1 MGLKQIYNFIA
12 RLNKR
17 DNPYTIVDEQVIL
30 TEGKWEGFLAH
41 DQVIE
46 KTIEIY
52 TLPNKEGERVFAYTL
67 DKKEEVWKT
76 YLKVFSQSEV
86 LYITYETYGDTVE
99 AEDINQL
106 QGAAYYLENFI
117 ENVKN
122 KLHSHDED
130 KVRHITGKERES
142 WNSRAFQKDLE
153 VTNQNL
159 QMTNENLEATNQ
171 NLGLTQQELLSHKNA
186 KDNPHAVTKHQV
198 GLGNV
203 EDIQQASKAE
213 FILHKEDLSNP
224 HQVTKAQV
232 GLGNLDNIQQASK
245 TEFNTHNQDT
255 IRHLTPAERANWND
269 KYTRNE
275 IDNKLAAMEMN
286 IDWKES
292 VATFADIATT
302 YPEPQDGWTVNVNDT
317 DYTYRFNGTKWIAV
331 SANAIPK
338 ATSQVDGLMA
348 KEDKTNLDD
357 MNSKKHTHSNKSLID
372 TLTQV
377 LINNWNSAFTHIS
390 DAIKHI
396 TATERTL
403 WNTVSNKV
411 DKVSGKGL
419 STEDYTTAE
428 KSKLSSIE
436 ANANRYVHPNDAN
449 TRHVTDAEKTTWN
462 GKANATHKHK
472 KADITDF
479 PTSLPANGGT
489 ADNATYINPVS
500 LTNQDLNSIDRF
512 GTYYAGGSNT
522 VTNKPSGVDAFGM
535 QVLKSASGWI
545 TQVLYASNN
554 QERIY
559 IRYGGTERWGAW
571 IELFT
576 TNRKPSKSDVGLS
589 NVDNTSDANKPIS
602 TATQN
607 ALNLKA
613 DKTHVSDMAA
623 HITAS
628 ERTAWNNKANTSHGN
643 HVPATQSANNKK
655 FLRCDNTWQD
665 VTPGNIGAAPASHT
679 HDDRYYT
686 ESEANAKFV
695 SKEDLGAAGYGD
707 MTKAVYDKNGNGSVD
722 KAEAVPWTG
731 VTGKPSTFPPSS
743 HNHDG
748 SYATKKLRASHY
760 TRFTVGG
767 EANKYYP
774 VIINDGSS
782 SFGACHLSISR
793 GYNWTAPDSW
803 NTATHKGG
811 LTLSILWNGDGYW
824 GGNSG
829 SSYVVTMF
837 DESYTTMVAGLSY
850 CTSGL
855 VVWLRGGGAQY
866 QIESDYGIAT
876 TVEVQLTDFTD
887 NANRIFPVRSNTNS
901 VEAEVRAKFTN
912 RSGALYDQ
920 GARVYSPKNKPTA
933 ADVGA
938 LPKKGLTWNDLKG
951 M

>member
-76 YLKVFSQSEV
+76 YLKVFSQSEA

-186 KDNPHAVTKHQV
+186 KDNPHTVTKHQV

-224 HQVTKAQV
+224 HQVTKVQV

-245 TEFNTHNQDT
+245 VEFNTHTTDNIKHIT
-255 IRHLTPAERANWND
+255 SSERNNWND
-269 KYTRNE
+269 KYTKAE
-275 IDNKLAAMEMN
+275 VDNKLASLETK

-292 VATFADIATT
+292 VATFEDIAST
-302 YPEPQDGWTVNVNDT
+302 YPNPVDGWTVNVKDT
-317 DYTYRFNGTKWIAV
+317 DYTYRYNGTEWVVI

-338 ATSQVDGLMA
+338 ATTSVDGLLS
-348 KEDKTNLDD
+348 KEDKVKLDD
-357 MNSKKHTHSNKSLID
+357 VNSKKHTHGNKSVID
-372 TLTQV
+372 AITSALV
-377 LINNWNSAFTHIS
+377 SNWNSAFSHIS
-390 DAIKHI
+390 DVIKHI
-396 TATERTL
+396 TSDERTL

-419 STEDYTTAE
+419 STNDYTVAE
-428 KSKLSSIE
+428 KTKLAGIAE
-436 ANANRYVHPNDAN
+436 NANNYAHPSTHDASMITELSTKRFVSDTEKATWNGKASTAVASTSVNGLMSSADKTKLDGIASGANKYVHPNDAN
-449 TRHVTDAEKTTWN
+449 TRHVTDAEKSNWN
-462 GKANATHKHK
+462 GKAN
-472 KADITDF
+472 
-479 PTSLPANGGT
+479 S
-489 ADNATYINPVS
+489 
-500 LTNQDLNSIDRF
+500 
-512 GTYYAGGSNT
+512 
-522 VTNKPSGVDAFGM
+522 
-535 QVLKSASGWI
+535 
-545 TQVLYASNN
+545 
-554 QERIY
+554 
-559 IRYGGTERWGAW
+559 
-571 IELFT
+571 
-576 TNRKPSKSDVGLS
+576 
-589 NVDNTSDANKPIS
+589 
-602 TATQN
+602 
-607 ALNLKA
+607 
-613 DKTHVSDMAA
+613 
-623 HITAS
+623 
-628 ERTAWNNKANTSHGN
+628 
-643 HVPATQSANNKK
+643 
-655 FLRCDNTWQD
+655 
-665 VTPGNIGAAPASHT
+665 SHT

-686 ESEANAKFV
+686 ETEANAKFV
-695 SKEDLGAAGYGD
+695 TKDELGAAGYGD
-707 MTKAVYDKNGNGSVD
+707 MTKAVYDKNGNGAVD
-722 KAEAVPWTG
+722 KAETVPWTG
-731 VTGKPSTFPPSS
+731 VTGKPSTYPPSSHNHDASYALKTHSHDYSPSS

-837 DESYTTMVAGLSY
+837 DESYTTMVGGLSY

-855 VVWLRGGGAQY
+855 VVWLRG
-866 QIESDYGIAT
+866 
-876 TVEVQLTDFTD
+876 
-887 NANRIFPVRSNTNS
+887 
-901 VEAEVRAKFTN
+901 
-912 RSGALYDQ
+912 
-920 GARVYSPKNKPTA
+920 
-933 ADVGA
+933 
-938 LPKKGLTWNDLKG
+938 
-951 M
+951 

>member
-122 KLHSHDED
+122 KLASHEED

-224 HQVTKAQV
+224 HQVTKDQV

-390 DAIKHI
+390 DAVKHI
-396 TATERTL
+396 TAAERTL

-411 DKVSGKGL
+411 DKVTGKGL

-428 KSKLSSIE
+428 KSKLSGIE
-436 ANANRYVHPNDAN
+436 VNANRYVHPSDAN
-449 TRHVTDAEKTTWN
+449 TRHVTDTEKATWN
-462 GKANATHKHK
+462 GKANA
-472 KADITDF
+472 
-479 PTSLPANGGT
+479 
-489 ADNATYINPVS
+489 
-500 LTNQDLNSIDRF
+500 
-512 GTYYAGGSNT
+512 
-522 VTNKPSGVDAFGM
+522 
-535 QVLKSASGWI
+535 
-545 TQVLYASNN
+545 
-554 QERIY
+554 
-559 IRYGGTERWGAW
+559 
-571 IELFT
+571 
-576 TNRKPSKSDVGLS
+576 
-589 NVDNTSDANKPIS
+589 
-602 TATQN
+602 
-607 ALNLKA
+607 
-613 DKTHVSDMAA
+613 
-623 HITAS
+623 
-628 ERTAWNNKANTSHGN
+628 SHGN
-643 HVPATQSANNKK
+643 HVPATQTANNKK

-665 VTPGNIGAAPASHT
+665 VTPGNIGAAALE
-679 HDDRYYT
+679 HDHDSRYYT

-760 TRFTVGG
+760 TRFTVAG

-774 VIINDGSS
+774 VIIRLGGAA
-782 SFGACHLSISR
+782 FGACHLSISR

-803 NTATHKGG
+803 NTATHRGG
-811 LTLSILWNGDGYW
+811 LTLGILWNGDTYW

-876 TVEVQLTDFTD
+876 TVEVKLTDFTD
-887 NANRIFPVRSNTNS
+887 SANRVFPVRSNTNS
-901 VEAEVRAKFTN
+901 VEVEVRAKFTN

-951 M
+951 V

>member
-17 DNPYTIVDEQVIL
+17 DNPYTIVDEQVTL

-52 TLPNKEGERVFAYTL
+52 TLPNKEGERVLAYTL

-76 YLKVFSQSEV
+76 HLKVFSQSEV

-122 KLHSHDED
+122 KLASHDED

-224 HQVTKAQV
+224 HQVTKDQV

-245 TEFNTHNQDT
+245 VEFNTHATDNIKHIT
-255 IRHLTPAERANWND
+255 SSERNNWND
-269 KYTRNE
+269 KYTKAE
-275 IDNKLAAMEMN
+275 VDNKLASLETK

-292 VATFADIATT
+292 VATFEDIAST
-302 YPEPQDGWTVNVNDT
+302 YPNPVDGWTVNVKDT
-317 DYTYRFNGTKWIAV
+317 DYTYRYSGTEWVVI

-449 TRHVTDAEKTTWN
+449 TRHVTDTEKATWN
-462 GKANATHKHK
+462 GKANA
-472 KADITDF
+472 
-479 PTSLPANGGT
+479 
-489 ADNATYINPVS
+489 
-500 LTNQDLNSIDRF
+500 
-512 GTYYAGGSNT
+512 
-522 VTNKPSGVDAFGM
+522 
-535 QVLKSASGWI
+535 
-545 TQVLYASNN
+545 
-554 QERIY
+554 
-559 IRYGGTERWGAW
+559 
-571 IELFT
+571 
-576 TNRKPSKSDVGLS
+576 
-589 NVDNTSDANKPIS
+589 
-602 TATQN
+602 
-607 ALNLKA
+607 
-613 DKTHVSDMAA
+613 
-623 HITAS
+623 
-628 ERTAWNNKANTSHGN
+628 SHGN
-643 HVPATQSANNKK
+643 HVPATQTANNKK

-722 KAEAVPWTG
+722 KAESVPWTG

-760 TRFTVGG
+760 TRFTVAG

-774 VIINDGSS
+774 VIIRLGGSA
-782 SFGACHLSISR
+782 FGACHLSISR

-803 NTATHKGG
+803 NTATHRGG
-811 LTLSILWNGDGYW
+811 LTLGILWNGDNYW

-837 DESYTTMVAGLSY
+837 DESYTTMIGGLSY

-876 TVEVQLTDFTD
+876 TVEVKLTDFTD
-887 NANRIFPVRSNTNS
+887 SANRVFPVRSNTNS
-901 VEAEVRAKFTN
+901 VEVEVRAKFTN

-951 M
+951 V

>member
-1 MGLKQIYNFIA
+1 MGLKQIYNFIV

-245 TEFNTHNQDT
+245 VEFNTHTTDNIKHIT
-255 IRHLTPAERANWND
+255 SSERNNWND
-269 KYTRNE
+269 KYTKAE
-275 IDNKLAAMEMN
+275 VDNKLASLETK

-292 VATFADIATT
+292 VATFEDIAST
-302 YPEPQDGWTVNVNDT
+302 YPNPVDGWTVNVKDT
-317 DYTYRFNGTKWIAV
+317 DYTYRYNGTEWVVI

-348 KEDKTNLDD
+348 KEDKTNLED
-357 MNSKKHTHSNKSLID
+357 MNNKKHTHSNKSLID

-436 ANANRYVHPNDAN
+436 ANANRYVHPNDAG
-449 TRHVTDAEKTTWN
+449 TRHVTDAEKTIWN
-462 GKANATHKHK
+462 GKANA
-472 KADITDF
+472 
-479 PTSLPANGGT
+479 
-489 ADNATYINPVS
+489 
-500 LTNQDLNSIDRF
+500 
-512 GTYYAGGSNT
+512 
-522 VTNKPSGVDAFGM
+522 
-535 QVLKSASGWI
+535 
-545 TQVLYASNN
+545 
-554 QERIY
+554 
-559 IRYGGTERWGAW
+559 
-571 IELFT
+571 
-576 TNRKPSKSDVGLS
+576 
-589 NVDNTSDANKPIS
+589 
-602 TATQN
+602 
-607 ALNLKA
+607 
-613 DKTHVSDMAA
+613 
-623 HITAS
+623 
-628 ERTAWNNKANTSHGN
+628 SHGN

-665 VTPGNIGAAPASHT
+665 VTPGNIGAAALEHN
-679 HDDRYYT
+679 HDSRYYT

-707 MTKAVYDKNGNGSVD
+707 MTKAIYDTNNSGIVD
-722 KAEAVPWTG
+722 KAESVAWDG
-731 VTGKPSTFPPSS
+731 ITGKPPTFPPSAHTHTKS
-743 HNHDG
+743 QISDFPTSLPANGGNADTVDG
-748 SYATKKLRASHY
+748 LHASSFTRVHSGSVNFGGNNKEITTAEFKTLLTTMGAFKQPHWIARGSWSYATNQIITDSGFGKIHLAGCVVEVIGTSSAYTIRISTPTTAS
-760 TRFTVGG
+760 G
-767 EANKYYP
+767 
-774 VIINDGSS
+774 GSS
-782 SFGACHLSISR
+782 STLNCEFMYVDNGTSYSPRWSKI
-793 GYNWTAPDSW
+793 WTSNND
-803 NTATHKGG
+803 
-811 LTLSILWNGDGYW
+811 
-824 GGNSG
+824 
-829 SSYVVTMF
+829 
-837 DESYTTMVAGLSY
+837 
-850 CTSGL
+850 
-855 VVWLRGGGAQY
+855 GGGSGMDADTVDGKHA
-866 QIESDYGIAT
+866 SD
-876 TVEVQLTDFTD
+876 F
-887 NANRIFPVRSNTNS
+887 
-901 VEAEVRAKFTN
+901 
-912 RSGALYDQ
+912 
-920 GARVYSPKNKPTA
+920 
-933 ADVGA
+933 

-951 M
+951 V

>member
-12 RLNKR
+12 RLNKK
-17 DNPYTIVDEQVIL
+17 DNPYTIVDEQVTL

-52 TLPNKEGERVFAYTL
+52 TLPNKEGERVLAYTL

-76 YLKVFSQSEV
+76 YLKVFSQSDV

-106 QGAAYYLENFI
+106 QGVAYYLENFI

-122 KLHSHDED
+122 KLASHDED

-245 TEFNTHNQDT
+245 VEFNTHATDSIKHIT
-255 IRHLTPAERANWND
+255 SSERNNWND
-269 KYTRNE
+269 KYTKAE
-275 IDNKLAAMEMN
+275 VDNKLASLETK

-292 VATFADIATT
+292 VATFEDIAST
-302 YPEPQDGWTVNVNDT
+302 YSNPVDGWTVNVKDT
-317 DYTYRFNGTKWIAV
+317 DYTYRYNGTEWVVI

-390 DAIKHI
+390 DAVKHI
-396 TATERTL
+396 TAAERTL

-411 DKVSGKGL
+411 DKVTGKGL

-428 KSKLSSIE
+428 KSKLSGIE
-436 ANANRYVHPNDAN
+436 ANANRYVHPSDAN
-449 TRHVTDAEKTTWN
+449 TRHVTDTEKATWN
-462 GKANATHKHK
+462 GKANA
-472 KADITDF
+472 
-479 PTSLPANGGT
+479 
-489 ADNATYINPVS
+489 
-500 LTNQDLNSIDRF
+500 
-512 GTYYAGGSNT
+512 
-522 VTNKPSGVDAFGM
+522 
-535 QVLKSASGWI
+535 
-545 TQVLYASNN
+545 
-554 QERIY
+554 
-559 IRYGGTERWGAW
+559 
-571 IELFT
+571 
-576 TNRKPSKSDVGLS
+576 
-589 NVDNTSDANKPIS
+589 
-602 TATQN
+602 
-607 ALNLKA
+607 
-613 DKTHVSDMAA
+613 
-623 HITAS
+623 
-628 ERTAWNNKANTSHGN
+628 SHGN

-665 VTPGNIGAAPASHT
+665 VTPGNIGAAALE
-679 HDDRYYT
+679 HDHDSRYYT

-707 MTKAVYDKNGNGSVD
+707 MTKAVYDKNGNGAVD
-722 KAEAVPWTG
+722 KAETVPWTG
-731 VTGKPSTFPPSS
+731 VTGKPSTYPPSSHNHDASYALKTHSHDYSPSS

>member
-17 DNPYTIVDEQVIL
+17 DNPYTIVDEQVTL

-52 TLPNKEGERVFAYTL
+52 TLPNKEGERVLAYTL

-122 KLHSHDED
+122 KLASHDED

-159 QMTNENLEATNQ
+159 QMTNENLEVTNQ

-203 EDIQQASKAE
+203 EDIQQASKVE

-245 TEFNTHNQDT
+245 VEFNTHATDNIKHIT
-255 IRHLTPAERANWND
+255 SSERNNWND
-269 KYTRNE
+269 KYTKAE
-275 IDNKLAAMEMN
+275 VDNKLASLETK

-292 VATFADIATT
+292 VATFEDIAST
-302 YPEPQDGWTVNVNDT
+302 YPNPVDGWTVNVKDT
-317 DYTYRFNGTKWIAV
+317 DYTYRYNGTEWVVI

-338 ATSQVDGLMA
+338 ATSQIDGLMA

-396 TATERTL
+396 TAAERTL

-419 STEDYTTAE
+419 STEDYTTVE
-428 KSKLSSIE
+428 KSKLSGIE

-449 TRHVTDAEKTTWN
+449 TRHVTDTEKATWN
-462 GKANATHKHK
+462 GKANA
-472 KADITDF
+472 
-479 PTSLPANGGT
+479 
-489 ADNATYINPVS
+489 
-500 LTNQDLNSIDRF
+500 
-512 GTYYAGGSNT
+512 
-522 VTNKPSGVDAFGM
+522 
-535 QVLKSASGWI
+535 
-545 TQVLYASNN
+545 
-554 QERIY
+554 
-559 IRYGGTERWGAW
+559 
-571 IELFT
+571 
-576 TNRKPSKSDVGLS
+576 
-589 NVDNTSDANKPIS
+589 
-602 TATQN
+602 
-607 ALNLKA
+607 
-613 DKTHVSDMAA
+613 
-623 HITAS
+623 
-628 ERTAWNNKANTSHGN
+628 SHGN

-679 HDDRYYT
+679 HDERYYT

-707 MTKAVYDKNGNGSVD
+707 MTKVIYDTNNSGIVD
-722 KAEAVPWTG
+722 KAESVAWDG
-731 VTGKPSTFPPSS
+731 ITGKPSTFPPSTHS
-743 HNHDG
+743 HA
-748 SYATKKLRASHY
+748 YADITGKPSTFPPSTHTHTKSQISDFPTSLP
-760 TRFTVGG
+760 
-767 EANKYYP
+767 AN
-774 VIINDGSS
+774 
-782 SFGACHLSISR
+782 
-793 GYNWTAPDSW
+793 
-803 NTATHKGG
+803 
-811 LTLSILWNGDGYW
+811 
-824 GGNSG
+824 GGNSDTVDG
-829 SSYVVTMF
+829 KH
-837 DESYTTMVAGLSY
+837 A
-850 CTSGL
+850 
-855 VVWLRGGGAQY
+855 
-866 QIESDYGIAT
+866 SD
-876 TVEVQLTDFTD
+876 F
-887 NANRIFPVRSNTNS
+887 
-901 VEAEVRAKFTN
+901 
-912 RSGALYDQ
+912 
-920 GARVYSPKNKPTA
+920 
-933 ADVGA
+933 

-951 M
+951 V

>member
-245 TEFNTHNQDT
+245 AEFNTHATDSIKHIT
-255 IRHLTPAERANWND
+255 SSERNNWND
-269 KYTRNE
+269 KYTKAE
-275 IDNKLAAMEMN
+275 VDNKLASLETK

-292 VATFADIATT
+292 VATFEDIAST
-302 YPEPQDGWTVNVNDT
+302 YPNPVDGWTVNVKDT
-317 DYTYRFNGTKWIAV
+317 DYTYRYNGTEWVVI

-348 KEDKTNLDD
+348 KEDKTNLED
-357 MNSKKHTHSNKSLID
+357 MNNKKHTHSNKSLID

-436 ANANRYVHPNDAN
+436 ANANRYVHPNDAG
-449 TRHVTDAEKTTWN
+449 TRHVTDAEKTIWN
-462 GKANATHKHK
+462 GKANA
-472 KADITDF
+472 
-479 PTSLPANGGT
+479 
-489 ADNATYINPVS
+489 
-500 LTNQDLNSIDRF
+500 
-512 GTYYAGGSNT
+512 
-522 VTNKPSGVDAFGM
+522 
-535 QVLKSASGWI
+535 
-545 TQVLYASNN
+545 
-554 QERIY
+554 
-559 IRYGGTERWGAW
+559 
-571 IELFT
+571 
-576 TNRKPSKSDVGLS
+576 
-589 NVDNTSDANKPIS
+589 
-602 TATQN
+602 
-607 ALNLKA
+607 
-613 DKTHVSDMAA
+613 
-623 HITAS
+623 
-628 ERTAWNNKANTSHGN
+628 SHGN

-665 VTPGNIGAAPASHT
+665 VTPGNIGAAALEHN
-679 HDDRYYT
+679 HDSRYYT

-707 MTKAVYDKNGNGSVD
+707 MTKAIYDTNNSGIVD
-722 KAEAVPWTG
+722 KAESVAWDG
-731 VTGKPSTFPPSS
+731 ITGKPPTFPPSAHTHTKS
-743 HNHDG
+743 QISDFPTSLPANGGNADTVDG
-748 SYATKKLRASHY
+748 LHASSFTRVHSGSVNFGGNNKEITTAEFKTLLTTMGAFKQPHWIARGSWSYATNQIITDSGFGKIHLAGCVVEVIGTSSAYTIRISTPTTAS
-760 TRFTVGG
+760 G
-767 EANKYYP
+767 
-774 VIINDGSS
+774 GSS
-782 SFGACHLSISR
+782 STLNCEFMYVDNGTSYSPRWSKI
-793 GYNWTAPDSW
+793 WTSNND
-803 NTATHKGG
+803 
-811 LTLSILWNGDGYW
+811 
-824 GGNSG
+824 
-829 SSYVVTMF
+829 
-837 DESYTTMVAGLSY
+837 
-850 CTSGL
+850 
-855 VVWLRGGGAQY
+855 GGGSGMDADTVDGKHA
-866 QIESDYGIAT
+866 SD
-876 TVEVQLTDFTD
+876 F
-887 NANRIFPVRSNTNS
+887 
-901 VEAEVRAKFTN
+901 
-912 RSGALYDQ
+912 
-920 GARVYSPKNKPTA
+920 
-933 ADVGA
+933 

-951 M
+951 V

>member
-52 TLPNKEGERVFAYTL
+52 TLPNKEGERVLAYTL

-224 HQVTKAQV
+224 HQVTKVQV

-245 TEFNTHNQDT
+245 VEFNTHTTDNIKHIT
-255 IRHLTPAERANWND
+255 SSERNNWND
-269 KYTRNE
+269 KYTKAE
-275 IDNKLAAMEMN
+275 VDNKLASLETK

-292 VATFADIATT
+292 VATFEDIAST
-302 YPEPQDGWTVNVNDT
+302 YPNPVDGWTVNVKDT
-317 DYTYRFNGTKWIAV
+317 DYTYRYNGTEWVVI

-419 STEDYTTAE
+419 STEDYTTVE
-428 KSKLSSIE
+428 KSKLSGIE

-462 GKANATHKHK
+462 GKANA
-472 KADITDF
+472 
-479 PTSLPANGGT
+479 
-489 ADNATYINPVS
+489 
-500 LTNQDLNSIDRF
+500 
-512 GTYYAGGSNT
+512 
-522 VTNKPSGVDAFGM
+522 
-535 QVLKSASGWI
+535 
-545 TQVLYASNN
+545 
-554 QERIY
+554 
-559 IRYGGTERWGAW
+559 
-571 IELFT
+571 
-576 TNRKPSKSDVGLS
+576 
-589 NVDNTSDANKPIS
+589 
-602 TATQN
+602 
-607 ALNLKA
+607 
-613 DKTHVSDMAA
+613 
-623 HITAS
+623 
-628 ERTAWNNKANTSHGN
+628 SHGN

-665 VTPGNIGAAPASHT
+665 VTPGNIGAAALE
-679 HDDRYYT
+679 HDHDSRYYT

-707 MTKAVYDKNGNGSVD
+707 MTKAVYDKNGNGAVD
-722 KAEAVPWTG
+722 KAESVPWTG

-748 SYATKKLRASHY
+748 SYATKNLRASHY

-774 VIINDGSS
+774 VIINDGSP

-803 NTATHKGG
+803 NTATHRGG
-811 LTLSILWNGDGYW
+811 LTLGILWNGDNYW

-837 DESYTTMVAGLSY
+837 DESYTTMVGGLSY

-876 TVEVQLTDFTD
+876 TVEVKLTDFTD
-887 NANRIFPVRSNTNS
+887 SANRVFPVRSNTNS
-901 VEAEVRAKFTN
+901 VEVEVRAKFTN

-951 M
+951 V

>member
-52 TLPNKEGERVFAYTL
+52 TLPNKEGERVLAYTL

-171 NLGLTQQELLSHKNA
+171 NLGLTQQELLGHKSA
-186 KDNPHAVTKHQV
+186 KDNPHTVTKHQV

-224 HQVTKAQV
+224 HQVTKTQV

-245 TEFNTHNQDT
+245 VEFNTHATDNIKHIT
-255 IRHLTPAERANWND
+255 SSERNNWND
-269 KYTRNE
+269 KYTKAE
-275 IDNKLAAMEMN
+275 VDNKLASLETK

-292 VATFADIATT
+292 VATFEDIAST
-302 YPEPQDGWTVNVNDT
+302 YPNPVDGWTVNVKDT
-317 DYTYRFNGTKWIAV
+317 DYTYRYNGTEWVVI

-419 STEDYTTAE
+419 STEDYTTVE
-428 KSKLSSIE
+428 KSKLSGIE

-462 GKANATHKHK
+462 GKANA
-472 KADITDF
+472 
-479 PTSLPANGGT
+479 
-489 ADNATYINPVS
+489 
-500 LTNQDLNSIDRF
+500 
-512 GTYYAGGSNT
+512 
-522 VTNKPSGVDAFGM
+522 
-535 QVLKSASGWI
+535 
-545 TQVLYASNN
+545 
-554 QERIY
+554 
-559 IRYGGTERWGAW
+559 
-571 IELFT
+571 
-576 TNRKPSKSDVGLS
+576 
-589 NVDNTSDANKPIS
+589 
-602 TATQN
+602 
-607 ALNLKA
+607 
-613 DKTHVSDMAA
+613 
-623 HITAS
+623 
-628 ERTAWNNKANTSHGN
+628 SHGN

-665 VTPGNIGAAPASHT
+665 VTPGNIGAAALE
-679 HDDRYYT
+679 HDHDSRYYT

-707 MTKAVYDKNGNGSVD
+707 MTKAVYDKNGNGAVD
-722 KAEAVPWTG
+722 KAESVPWTG

-748 SYATKKLRASHY
+748 SYATKNLRASHY

-774 VIINDGSS
+774 VIINDGSP

-803 NTATHKGG
+803 NTATHRGG
-811 LTLSILWNGDGYW
+811 LTLGILWNGDNYW

-837 DESYTTMVAGLSY
+837 DESYTTMVGGLSY

-876 TVEVQLTDFTD
+876 TVEVKLTDFTD
-887 NANRIFPVRSNTNS
+887 SANRVFPVRSNTNS
-901 VEAEVRAKFTN
+901 VEVEVRAKFTN

-951 M
+951 V

>member
-12 RLNKR
+12 RLNKK
-17 DNPYTIVDEQVIL
+17 DNPYTIVDEQVTL

-52 TLPNKEGERVFAYTL
+52 TLPNKEGERVLAYTL

-245 TEFNTHNQDT
+245 VEFNTHATDSIKHIT
-255 IRHLTPAERANWND
+255 SSERNNWND
-269 KYTRNE
+269 KYTKAE
-275 IDNKLAAMEMN
+275 VDNKLASLETK

-292 VATFADIATT
+292 VATFEDIAST
-302 YPEPQDGWTVNVNDT
+302 YPNPVDGWTVNVKDT
-317 DYTYRFNGTKWIAV
+317 DYTYRYNGTEWVVI

-338 ATSQVDGLMA
+338 ATTSVDGLLS
-348 KEDKTNLDD
+348 KEDKVKLDD
-357 MNSKKHTHSNKSLID
+357 VNSKKHTHGNKSVID
-372 TLTQV
+372 AITSALV
-377 LINNWNSAFTHIS
+377 SNWNSAFSHIA
-390 DAIKHI
+390 DIIKHI
-396 TATERTL
+396 TSDERTL

-411 DKVSGKGL
+411 DKVTGKQL
-419 STEDYTTAE
+419 STNDYTTAE
-428 KSKLSSIE
+428 KSKLSGIE
-436 ANANRYVHPNDAN
+436 ANANRYVHPSDAN
-449 TRHVTDAEKTTWN
+449 TRHVTDTEKATWN
-462 GKANATHKHK
+462 GKANA
-472 KADITDF
+472 
-479 PTSLPANGGT
+479 
-489 ADNATYINPVS
+489 
-500 LTNQDLNSIDRF
+500 
-512 GTYYAGGSNT
+512 
-522 VTNKPSGVDAFGM
+522 
-535 QVLKSASGWI
+535 
-545 TQVLYASNN
+545 
-554 QERIY
+554 
-559 IRYGGTERWGAW
+559 
-571 IELFT
+571 
-576 TNRKPSKSDVGLS
+576 
-589 NVDNTSDANKPIS
+589 
-602 TATQN
+602 
-607 ALNLKA
+607 
-613 DKTHVSDMAA
+613 
-623 HITAS
+623 
-628 ERTAWNNKANTSHGN
+628 SHGN

-665 VTPGNIGAAPASHT
+665 VTPGNIGAAALE
-679 HDDRYYT
+679 HDHDSRYYT

-707 MTKAVYDKNGNGSVD
+707 MTKAVYDKNGNGAVD
-722 KAEAVPWTG
+722 KAETVPWTG
-731 VTGKPSTFPPSS
+731 VTGKPSTYPPSSHNHDASYALKTHSHDYSPSS

-887 NANRIFPVRSNTNS
+887 NANRTFPVRSNTNS

>member
-17 DNPYTIVDEQVIL
+17 DNPYTIVDEQVTL
-30 TEGKWEGFLAH
+30 TEGKWEGFLVH

-52 TLPNKEGERVFAYTL
+52 TLPNKEGERVLAYTL

-122 KLHSHDED
+122 KLASHEED

-224 HQVTKAQV
+224 HQVTKVQV

-245 TEFNTHNQDT
+245 VEFNTHATDNIKHIT
-255 IRHLTPAERANWND
+255 SSERNNWND
-269 KYTRNE
+269 KYTKAE
-275 IDNKLAAMEMN
+275 VDNKLASLETK

-292 VATFADIATT
+292 VATFEDIAST
-302 YPEPQDGWTVNVNDT
+302 YPNPVDGWTVNVKDT
-317 DYTYRFNGTKWIAV
+317 DYTYRYNGTEWVVI

-338 ATSQVDGLMA
+338 ATTSVDGLLS
-348 KEDKTNLDD
+348 KEDKVKLDD
-357 MNSKKHTHSNKSLID
+357 VNSKKHTHGNKSVID
-372 TLTQV
+372 AITSALV
-377 LINNWNSAFTHIS
+377 SNWNSAFSHIS
-390 DAIKHI
+390 DVIKHI
-396 TATERTL
+396 TSDERTL

-411 DKVSGKGL
+411 DKVTGKQL
-419 STEDYTTAE
+419 STNDYTTAE
-428 KSKLSSIE
+428 KNKLSGID

-449 TRHVTDAEKTTWN
+449 TRHVTDAEKSTWN
-462 GKANATHKHK
+462 GKANA
-472 KADITDF
+472 
-479 PTSLPANGGT
+479 L
-489 ADNATYINPVS
+489 
-500 LTNQDLNSIDRF
+500 
-512 GTYYAGGSNT
+512 
-522 VTNKPSGVDAFGM
+522 
-535 QVLKSASGWI
+535 
-545 TQVLYASNN
+545 
-554 QERIY
+554 
-559 IRYGGTERWGAW
+559 
-571 IELFT
+571 
-576 TNRKPSKSDVGLS
+576 
-589 NVDNTSDANKPIS
+589 
-602 TATQN
+602 
-607 ALNLKA
+607 
-613 DKTHVSDMAA
+613 
-623 HITAS
+623 
-628 ERTAWNNKANTSHGN
+628 
-643 HVPATQSANNKK
+643 
-655 FLRCDNTWQD
+655 
-665 VTPGNIGAAPASHT
+665 HT

-707 MTKAVYDKNGNGSVD
+707 MTKAIYDTNNSGIVD
-722 KAEAVPWTG
+722 KAESVAWAG

-748 SYATKKLRASHY
+748 SYATKNLRASHY

-774 VIINDGSS
+774 VIINDGSP

-803 NTATHKGG
+803 NTATHRGG
-811 LTLSILWNGDGYW
+811 LTLGILWNGDNYW

-837 DESYTTMVAGLSY
+837 DESYTTMVGGLSY

-876 TVEVQLTDFTD
+876 TVEVKLTDFTD
-887 NANRIFPVRSNTNS
+887 SANRVFPVRSNTNS
-901 VEAEVRAKFTN
+901 VEVEVRAKFTN

-951 M
+951 V

>member
-17 DNPYTIVDEQVIL
+17 DNPYTIVDEQVTL

-122 KLHSHDED
+122 KLASHEED

-224 HQVTKAQV
+224 HQVTKDQV

-390 DAIKHI
+390 DAVKHI
-396 TATERTL
+396 TAAERTL

-411 DKVSGKGL
+411 DKVTGKGL

-428 KSKLSSIE
+428 KSKLSGIE
-436 ANANRYVHPNDAN
+436 VNANRYVHPSDAN
-449 TRHVTDAEKTTWN
+449 TRHVTDTEKATWN
-462 GKANATHKHK
+462 GKANA
-472 KADITDF
+472 
-479 PTSLPANGGT
+479 
-489 ADNATYINPVS
+489 
-500 LTNQDLNSIDRF
+500 
-512 GTYYAGGSNT
+512 
-522 VTNKPSGVDAFGM
+522 
-535 QVLKSASGWI
+535 
-545 TQVLYASNN
+545 
-554 QERIY
+554 
-559 IRYGGTERWGAW
+559 
-571 IELFT
+571 
-576 TNRKPSKSDVGLS
+576 
-589 NVDNTSDANKPIS
+589 
-602 TATQN
+602 
-607 ALNLKA
+607 
-613 DKTHVSDMAA
+613 
-623 HITAS
+623 
-628 ERTAWNNKANTSHGN
+628 SHGN
-643 HVPATQSANNKK
+643 HVPATQTANNKK

-665 VTPGNIGAAPASHT
+665 VTPGNIGAAALE
-679 HDDRYYT
+679 HDHDSRYYT

-760 TRFTVGG
+760 TRFTVAG

-774 VIINDGSS
+774 VIIRLGGAA
-782 SFGACHLSISR
+782 FGACHLSISR

-803 NTATHKGG
+803 NTATHRGG
-811 LTLSILWNGDGYW
+811 LTLGILWNGDTYW

>member
-122 KLHSHDED
+122 KLASHDED

-224 HQVTKAQV
+224 HQVTKDQV

-390 DAIKHI
+390 DAVKHI
-396 TATERTL
+396 TAAERTL

-411 DKVSGKGL
+411 DKVTGKGL

-428 KSKLSSIE
+428 KSKLSGIE
-436 ANANRYVHPNDAN
+436 VNANRYVHPSDAN
-449 TRHVTDAEKTTWN
+449 TRHVTDTEKATWN
-462 GKANATHKHK
+462 GKANA
-472 KADITDF
+472 
-479 PTSLPANGGT
+479 
-489 ADNATYINPVS
+489 
-500 LTNQDLNSIDRF
+500 
-512 GTYYAGGSNT
+512 
-522 VTNKPSGVDAFGM
+522 
-535 QVLKSASGWI
+535 
-545 TQVLYASNN
+545 
-554 QERIY
+554 
-559 IRYGGTERWGAW
+559 
-571 IELFT
+571 
-576 TNRKPSKSDVGLS
+576 
-589 NVDNTSDANKPIS
+589 
-602 TATQN
+602 
-607 ALNLKA
+607 
-613 DKTHVSDMAA
+613 
-623 HITAS
+623 
-628 ERTAWNNKANTSHGN
+628 SHGN
-643 HVPATQSANNKK
+643 HVPATQTANNKK

-665 VTPGNIGAAPASHT
+665 VTPGNIGAAALE
-679 HDDRYYT
+679 HDHDSRYYT

-760 TRFTVGG
+760 TRFTVAG

-774 VIINDGSS
+774 VIIRLGGAA
-782 SFGACHLSISR
+782 FGACHLSISR

-803 NTATHKGG
+803 NTATHRGG
-811 LTLSILWNGDGYW
+811 LTLGILWNGDTYW

-876 TVEVQLTDFTD
+876 TVEVKLTDFTD
-887 NANRIFPVRSNTNS
+887 SANRVFPVRSNTNS
-901 VEAEVRAKFTN
+901 VEVEVRAKFTN

-951 M
+951 V

>member
-12 RLNKR
+12 RLNKK
-17 DNPYTIVDEQVIL
+17 DNPYTIVDEQVTL

-52 TLPNKEGERVFAYTL
+52 TLPNKEGERVLAYTL

-76 YLKVFSQSEV
+76 YLKVFSQSDV

-122 KLHSHDED
+122 KLASHDED

-245 TEFNTHNQDT
+245 VEFNTHATDSIKHIT
-255 IRHLTPAERANWND
+255 SSERNNWND
-269 KYTRNE
+269 KYTKAE
-275 IDNKLAAMEMN
+275 VDNKLASLETK

-292 VATFADIATT
+292 VATFEDIAST
-302 YPEPQDGWTVNVNDT
+302 YSNPVDGWTVNVKDT
-317 DYTYRFNGTKWIAV
+317 DYTYRYNGTEWVVI

-348 KEDKTNLDD
+348 KEDKTNLED
-357 MNSKKHTHSNKSLID
+357 MNNKKHTHSNKSLID

-436 ANANRYVHPNDAN
+436 ANANRYVHPNDAG
-449 TRHVTDAEKTTWN
+449 TRHVTDAEKTIWN
-462 GKANATHKHK
+462 GKANA
-472 KADITDF
+472 
-479 PTSLPANGGT
+479 
-489 ADNATYINPVS
+489 
-500 LTNQDLNSIDRF
+500 
-512 GTYYAGGSNT
+512 
-522 VTNKPSGVDAFGM
+522 
-535 QVLKSASGWI
+535 
-545 TQVLYASNN
+545 
-554 QERIY
+554 
-559 IRYGGTERWGAW
+559 
-571 IELFT
+571 
-576 TNRKPSKSDVGLS
+576 
-589 NVDNTSDANKPIS
+589 
-602 TATQN
+602 
-607 ALNLKA
+607 
-613 DKTHVSDMAA
+613 
-623 HITAS
+623 
-628 ERTAWNNKANTSHGN
+628 SHGN

-665 VTPGNIGAAPASHT
+665 VTPGNIGAAALEHN
-679 HDDRYYT
+679 HDSRYYT

-707 MTKAVYDKNGNGSVD
+707 MTKAIYDTNNSGIVD
-722 KAEAVPWTG
+722 KAESVAWDG
-731 VTGKPSTFPPSS
+731 ITGKPPTFPPSAHTHTKS
-743 HNHDG
+743 QISDFPTSLPANGGNADTVDG
-748 SYATKKLRASHY
+748 LHASSFTRVHSGSVNFGGNNKEITTAEFKTLLTTMGAFKQPHWIARGSWSYATNQIITDSGFGKIHLAGCVVEVIGTSSAYTIRISTPTTAS
-760 TRFTVGG
+760 G
-767 EANKYYP
+767 
-774 VIINDGSS
+774 GSS
-782 SFGACHLSISR
+782 STLNCEFMYVDNGTSYSPRWSKI
-793 GYNWTAPDSW
+793 WTSNND
-803 NTATHKGG
+803 
-811 LTLSILWNGDGYW
+811 
-824 GGNSG
+824 
-829 SSYVVTMF
+829 
-837 DESYTTMVAGLSY
+837 
-850 CTSGL
+850 
-855 VVWLRGGGAQY
+855 GGGSGMDADTVDGKHA
-866 QIESDYGIAT
+866 SD
-876 TVEVQLTDFTD
+876 F
-887 NANRIFPVRSNTNS
+887 
-901 VEAEVRAKFTN
+901 
-912 RSGALYDQ
+912 
-920 GARVYSPKNKPTA
+920 
-933 ADVGA
+933 

-951 M
+951 V

>member
-12 RLNKR
+12 RLNKK
-17 DNPYTIVDEQVIL
+17 DNPYTIVDEQVTL

-52 TLPNKEGERVFAYTL
+52 TLPNKEGERVLAYTL

-76 YLKVFSQSEV
+76 YLKVFSQSEA

-117 ENVKN
+117 ENVEN
-122 KLHSHDED
+122 KLASHDED

-171 NLGLTQQELLSHKNA
+171 NLGLTQQELLHHKNA
-186 KDNPHAVTKHQV
+186 KDNPHTVTKHQV

-224 HQVTKAQV
+224 HQVTKVQV
-232 GLGNLDNIQQASK
+232 GLENLDNIQQASK
-245 TEFNTHNQDT
+245 VEFNTHATDNIKHIT
-255 IRHLTPAERANWND
+255 SSERNNWND
-269 KYTRNE
+269 KYTKAE
-275 IDNKLAAMEMN
+275 VDNKLASLETK

-292 VATFADIATT
+292 VATFEDIAST
-302 YPEPQDGWTVNVNDT
+302 YPNPVDGWTVNVKDT
-317 DYTYRFNGTKWIAV
+317 DYTYRYNGTEWVVI

-377 LINNWNSAFTHIS
+377 LVNNWNSAFTHIS

-396 TATERTL
+396 TAAERTL

-419 STEDYTTAE
+419 STEDYTTVE
-428 KSKLSSIE
+428 KSKLSGIE

-449 TRHVTDAEKTTWN
+449 TRHVTDTEKATWN
-462 GKANATHKHK
+462 G
-472 KADITDF
+472 
-479 PTSLPANGGT
+479 
-489 ADNATYINPVS
+489 
-500 LTNQDLNSIDRF
+500 
-512 GTYYAGGSNT
+512 
-522 VTNKPSGVDAFGM
+522 
-535 QVLKSASGWI
+535 
-545 TQVLYASNN
+545 
-554 QERIY
+554 
-559 IRYGGTERWGAW
+559 
-571 IELFT
+571 
-576 TNRKPSKSDVGLS
+576 
-589 NVDNTSDANKPIS
+589 
-602 TATQN
+602 
-607 ALNLKA
+607 
-613 DKTHVSDMAA
+613 
-623 HITAS
+623 
-628 ERTAWNNKANTSHGN
+628 KANTSHGN
-643 HVPATQSANNKK
+643 HVPAIQSANNKK

-679 HDDRYYT
+679 HDERYYT

-707 MTKAVYDKNGNGSVD
+707 MTKAIYDTNNSGIVD
-722 KAEAVPWTG
+722 KAESVAWPG
-731 VTGKPSTFPPSS
+731 VTGKPSTFPPSP

-748 SYATKKLRASHY
+748 SYATKNLRASHY

-774 VIINDGSS
+774 VIINDGSP

-803 NTATHKGG
+803 NTATHRGG
-811 LTLSILWNGDGYW
+811 LTLGILWNGDTYW

-876 TVEVQLTDFTD
+876 TVEVKLTDFTD
-887 NANRIFPVRSNTNS
+887 SANRVFPVRSNTNS
-901 VEAEVRAKFTN
+901 VEVEVRAKFTN

-951 M
+951 V

>member
-245 TEFNTHNQDT
+245 VEFNTHTTDNIKHIT
-255 IRHLTPAERANWND
+255 SSERNNWND
-269 KYTRNE
+269 KYTKAE
-275 IDNKLAAMEMN
+275 VDNKLASLETK

-292 VATFADIATT
+292 VATFEDIAST
-302 YPEPQDGWTVNVNDT
+302 YPNPVDGWTVNVKDT
-317 DYTYRFNGTKWIAV
+317 DYTYRYNGTEWVVI

-348 KEDKTNLDD
+348 KEDKTNLED
-357 MNSKKHTHSNKSLID
+357 MNNKKHTHSNKSLID

-436 ANANRYVHPNDAN
+436 ANANRYVHPNDAG
-449 TRHVTDAEKTTWN
+449 TRHVTDAEKTIWN
-462 GKANATHKHK
+462 GKANA
-472 KADITDF
+472 
-479 PTSLPANGGT
+479 
-489 ADNATYINPVS
+489 
-500 LTNQDLNSIDRF
+500 
-512 GTYYAGGSNT
+512 
-522 VTNKPSGVDAFGM
+522 
-535 QVLKSASGWI
+535 
-545 TQVLYASNN
+545 
-554 QERIY
+554 
-559 IRYGGTERWGAW
+559 
-571 IELFT
+571 
-576 TNRKPSKSDVGLS
+576 
-589 NVDNTSDANKPIS
+589 
-602 TATQN
+602 
-607 ALNLKA
+607 
-613 DKTHVSDMAA
+613 
-623 HITAS
+623 
-628 ERTAWNNKANTSHGN
+628 SHGN

-665 VTPGNIGAAPASHT
+665 VTPGNIGAAALEHN
-679 HDDRYYT
+679 HDSRYYT

-707 MTKAVYDKNGNGSVD
+707 MTKAIYDTNNSGIVD
-722 KAEAVPWTG
+722 KAESVAWDG
-731 VTGKPSTFPPSS
+731 ITGKPPTFPPSAHTHTKS
-743 HNHDG
+743 QISDFPTSLPANGGNADTVDG
-748 SYATKKLRASHY
+748 LHASSFTRVHSGSVNFGGNNKEITTAEFKTLLTTMGAFKQPHWIARGSWSYATNQIITDSGFGKIHLAGCVVEVIGTSSAYTIRISTPTTAS
-760 TRFTVGG
+760 G
-767 EANKYYP
+767 
-774 VIINDGSS
+774 GSS
-782 SFGACHLSISR
+782 STLNCEFMYVDNGTSYSPRWSKI
-793 GYNWTAPDSW
+793 WTSNND
-803 NTATHKGG
+803 
-811 LTLSILWNGDGYW
+811 
-824 GGNSG
+824 
-829 SSYVVTMF
+829 
-837 DESYTTMVAGLSY
+837 
-850 CTSGL
+850 
-855 VVWLRGGGAQY
+855 GGGSGMDADTVDGKHA
-866 QIESDYGIAT
+866 SD
-876 TVEVQLTDFTD
+876 F
-887 NANRIFPVRSNTNS
+887 
-901 VEAEVRAKFTN
+901 
-912 RSGALYDQ
+912 
-920 GARVYSPKNKPTA
+920 
-933 ADVGA
+933 

-951 M
+951 V

>member
-52 TLPNKEGERVFAYTL
+52 TLPNKEGERVLAYTL

-245 TEFNTHNQDT
+245 VEFNTHATDNIKHIT
-255 IRHLTPAERANWND
+255 SSERNNWND
-269 KYTRNE
+269 KYTKAE
-275 IDNKLAAMEMN
+275 VDNKLASLETK

-292 VATFADIATT
+292 VATFEDIAST
-302 YPEPQDGWTVNVNDT
+302 YPNPVDGWTVNVKDT
-317 DYTYRFNGTKWIAV
+317 DYTYRYNGTEWVVI

-338 ATSQVDGLMA
+338 ATTSVDGLLS
-348 KEDKTNLDD
+348 KEDKVKLDD
-357 MNSKKHTHSNKSLID
+357 VNSKKHTHGNKSVID
-372 TLTQV
+372 AITSALVT
-377 LINNWNSAFTHIS
+377 NWNSAFSHIS
-390 DAIKHI
+390 DVIKHI
-396 TATERTL
+396 TVDERTL

-411 DKVSGKGL
+411 DKVTGKQL
-419 STEDYTTAE
+419 STNDYTTAE
-428 KSKLSSIE
+428 KNKLSGIE
-436 ANANRYVHPNDAN
+436 ANANRYVHPNDAG
-449 TRHVTDAEKTTWN
+449 TRHVTDAEKTIWN
-462 GKANATHKHK
+462 GKANA
-472 KADITDF
+472 
-479 PTSLPANGGT
+479 
-489 ADNATYINPVS
+489 
-500 LTNQDLNSIDRF
+500 
-512 GTYYAGGSNT
+512 
-522 VTNKPSGVDAFGM
+522 
-535 QVLKSASGWI
+535 
-545 TQVLYASNN
+545 
-554 QERIY
+554 
-559 IRYGGTERWGAW
+559 
-571 IELFT
+571 
-576 TNRKPSKSDVGLS
+576 
-589 NVDNTSDANKPIS
+589 
-602 TATQN
+602 
-607 ALNLKA
+607 
-613 DKTHVSDMAA
+613 
-623 HITAS
+623 
-628 ERTAWNNKANTSHGN
+628 SHGN
-643 HVPATQSANNKK
+643 HVPTTQSANNKK

-679 HDDRYYT
+679 HDERYYT
-686 ESEANAKFV
+686 ETEANAKFV

-707 MTKAVYDKNGNGSVD
+707 MAKAVYDKNGNGVVD
-722 KAEAVPWTG
+722 KAEAVDWDG
-731 VTGKPSTFPPSS
+731 IKGKPSTYPPSSHNHDASYALKTHSHDYSPSS

-748 SYATKKLRASHY
+748 SYATKNLRASHY

-774 VIINDGSS
+774 VIINDGSP

-803 NTATHKGG
+803 NTATHRGG
-811 LTLSILWNGDGYW
+811 LTLGILWNGDNYW

-837 DESYTTMVAGLSY
+837 DESYTTMVGGLSY

-876 TVEVQLTDFTD
+876 TVEVKLTDFTD
-887 NANRIFPVRSNTNS
+887 SANRVFPVRSNTNS
-901 VEAEVRAKFTN
+901 VEVEVRAKFTN

-933 ADVGA
+933 TDVGA

-951 M
+951 V